1 MVSCCPRKH
10 RVVGPVPNGLYKWL
24 INEGR
29 PNHLSKSWDNP
40 PSILD
45 DWPKIQKVSG
55 PNWVCGHK
63 VVNPTG
69 TRDFFKT
76 NTKKLGFFVE
86 PSSDKLQLDVI
97 KIS

>member
-1 MVSCCPRKH
+1 MAE
-10 RVVGPVPNGLYKWL
+10 
-24 INEGR
+24 INEGL
-29 PNHLSKSWDNP
+29 PNHVSKSWDNP

-63 VVNPTG
+63 VINPTG
-69 TRDFFKT
+69 TGDFSKPTPRNWDFLVSPLVT
-76 NTKKLGFFVE
+76 SYNYI
-86 PSSDKLQLDVI
+86 LDVI